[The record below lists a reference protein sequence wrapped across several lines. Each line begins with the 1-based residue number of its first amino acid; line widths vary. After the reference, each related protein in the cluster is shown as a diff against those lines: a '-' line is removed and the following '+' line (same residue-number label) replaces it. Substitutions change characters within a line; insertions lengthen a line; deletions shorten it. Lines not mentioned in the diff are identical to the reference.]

1 MSFRQTDFPE
11 GAAYFGSNRG
21 WCYTETTAGAVG
33 SRTWKTIQFNVDFR
47 HKLTQIWCKCR
58 PKSNISFEIHSQC
71 IFFKCSEIFL
81 ELFADFLFIQQDL
94 LKVLCEPTVCF
105 LYNLIMMILVEIW
118 SILVDISLKIINFEM
133 IFVILA
139 YSFMSCSW
147 TDNSLRGSRSCT
159 CVANVCWYSK
169 RGRT

>member
-47 HKLTQIWCKCR
+47 HKLTQIWCKCL

-105 LYNLIMMILVEIW
+105 LYKLWWFWLKFGRFW
-118 SILVDISLKIINFEM
+118 LTFRWKSSILRWFL
-133 IFVILA
+133 
-139 YSFMSCSW
+139 SFW
-147 TDNSLRGSRSCT
+147 RTRSCLVLGLT
-159 CVANVCWYSK
+159 ILWEGQGAAHA
-169 RGRT
+169 